1 MRNGSQVCFLRLA
14 HVAVVTALLGLFPAI
29 AAAQVTTIQ
38 VPSAGAP
45 DIQTAINQAAAIVTG
60 STPTDVV
67 IDVAAG
73 TYIPPAQIVPNGPIV
88 GLVVSG
94 ITNPA
99 FTVTLRATEGPSQ
112 TTIDVSN
119 VADTAIFGAGVRN
132 LVIEGF
138 TIRNRIPNA
147 NGFGG
152 GGIGLIDTGS
162 VTVVNCHIDTTER
175 AINFSVSD
183 PALSA
188 QYRIIGNTI
197 LAGQGSDPNA
207 PDVRS
212 GVGAALRTL
221 YAPGIVP
228 TGEIK
233 LIVTSNVIRTNWNPV
248 RFINVTNDGV
258 QSGSGSVIVT
268 GNDMSSI
275 WASTVNIKGGHAH
288 IVAGNYAHDSA
299 NGVAIQS
306 AASGVIENNLIV
318 NDTGHGVLVDNF
330 GPLTEGFPAEPG
342 VIIRQ
347 NTIANNPGAGIVYTD
362 STGTRDFLPNV
373 YNNIVAF
380 NNAGGLAS
388 VVQTTSTFAFIPVSF
403 NLASNDVFGNTLKNI
418 NFAFVDFNFV
428 GISNPKAEG
437 RDYSG
442 VINTGLDLAVN
453 PEFTS
458 AQTGNFTLQPGSPLI
473 NAGLTTRPTPFQD
486 FSLHL
491 RDTPPDIGAYEFEPD
506 KDTTTSSGANTAT
519 SATQTGTKRKVPIE

>member
-1 MRNGSQVCFLRLA
+1 MRNGSRVCFLRLA
-14 HVAVVTALLGLFPAI
+14 HGAVVTAFLGLFPAI
-29 AAAQVTTIQ
+29 AAAQITTIQ
-38 VPSAGAP
+38 VPSGG

-67 IDVAAG
+67 IDVAPG
-73 TYIPPAQIVPNGPIV
+73 TYIPPAQFE
-88 GLVVSG
+88 VSG
-94 ITNPA
+94 ITSPA

-119 VADTAIFGAGVRN
+119 VADVAIRGVGVRN

-147 NGFGG
+147 NAFGG
-152 GGIGLIDTGS
+152 GGIDLRDAGS

-175 AINFSVSD
+175 AINFFVFD

-188 QYRIIGNTI
+188 EYRIIDNTI

-207 PDVRS
+207 PDLRS
-212 GVGAALRTL
+212 GAGVALRTL
-221 YAPGIVP
+221 YAPGIAP

-233 LIVTSNVIRTNWNPV
+233 VIVTSNVIRTNWNPV
-248 RFINVTNDGV
+248 RFINVATDGIGM
-258 QSGSGSVIVT
+258 SGSGSVIVT

-288 IVAGNYAHDSA
+288 IVAGNHAHDSA

-318 NDTGHGVLVDNF
+318 NDTGHGVIVANI
-330 GPLTEGFPAEPG
+330 GPLTEGFSAEPG
-342 VIIRQ
+342 VIIRH
-347 NTIANNPGAGIVYTD
+347 NTIANNAGTGIMYGD
-362 STGTRDFLPNV
+362 NTGTRAFLPNV

-380 NNAGGLAS
+380 NNASGLTS
-388 VVQTTSTFAFIPVSF
+388 FVQTASSFAFIPASF
-403 NLASNDVFGNTLKNI
+403 SLASNDVFGNTLKNI
-418 NFAFVDFNFV
+418 NFAFVDVNYV

-458 AQTGNFTLQPGSPLI
+458 AQTGNFALQPGSPLI

-486 FSLHL
+486 FALSL
-491 RDTPPDIGAYEFEPD
+491 RDTPPDIGAYEFETDP
-506 KDTTTSSGANTAT
+506 TPSTALSAPTAT